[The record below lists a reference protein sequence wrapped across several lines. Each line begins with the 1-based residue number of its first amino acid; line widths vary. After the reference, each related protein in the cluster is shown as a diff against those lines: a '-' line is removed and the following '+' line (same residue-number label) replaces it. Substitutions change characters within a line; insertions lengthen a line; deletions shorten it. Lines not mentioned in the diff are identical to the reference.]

1 MNGRRFD
8 DNEMIA
14 AYRQMRKNP
23 SLRQRAIRAVIESL
37 PKPVKQWL
45 LELLIKRYHAITL
58 RQGFTQAD
66 WDASAE
72 FIRRMR
78 EQEGRQ

>member
-1 MNGRRFD
+1 MNGRRID

-23 SLRQRAIRAVIESL
+23 SLKQRALRAVIESL
-37 PKPVKQWL
+37 PKPLKRWL
-45 LELLIKRYHAITL
+45 LELLIKRYHAIAL

-66 WDASAE
+66 WEASAE
-72 FIRRMR
+72 FVMRMR
-78 EQEGRQ
+78 EQEQRQ